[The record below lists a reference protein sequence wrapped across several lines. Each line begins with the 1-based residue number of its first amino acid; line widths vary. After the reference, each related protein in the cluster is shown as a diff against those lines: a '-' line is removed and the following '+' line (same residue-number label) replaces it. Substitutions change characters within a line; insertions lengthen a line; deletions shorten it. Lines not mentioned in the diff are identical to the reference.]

1 MKKKTL
7 EDALFDTGAP
17 DEIILLAMVEMY
29 LQDKDYSDAPYYPSP
44 FSGMLSW
51 ERSQQGVSFWNCID
65 QLYHNR

>member
-29 LQDKDYSDAPYYPSP
+29 KQNVYTLNYDYRKRP
-44 FSGMLSW
+44 FMGLIYW
-51 ERSQQGVSFWNCID
+51 AVTEQGHDFWSKINCNYRI
-65 QLYHNR
+65 R